1 MQQGRMIALAE
12 KMQQMVGSVYV
23 HGQSIPEV
31 GIEIRQPGAVDDQI
45 KRAPQALAYI
55 RCQAKPGLARIACDD
70 FDPLAKEIGEAVAV
84 QFGEPVEYGR
94 LRDHAFEALQRRR
107 RAMATNQKMN

>member
-1 MQQGRMIALAE
+1 MQLGRMIAPAE

-23 HGQSIPEV
+23 HSQSIPEV

-45 KRAPQALAYI
+45 KGAPQALPYL
-55 RCQAKPGLARIACDD
+55 RCQAKPRLARIAYHD
-70 FDPLAKEIGEAVAV
+70 FHPLAKEVGEAVAV

-107 RAMATNQKMN
+107 R